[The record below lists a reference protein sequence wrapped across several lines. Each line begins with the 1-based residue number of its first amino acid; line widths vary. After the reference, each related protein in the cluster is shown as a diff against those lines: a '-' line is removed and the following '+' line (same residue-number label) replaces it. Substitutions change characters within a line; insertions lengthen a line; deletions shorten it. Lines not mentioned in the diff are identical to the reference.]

1 VKSERY
7 KDVSNKRVL
16 QETFHVS
23 RFTLVFKG
31 FCVGSADVVPGVS
44 GGTMAFIL
52 GIYPQLINAIK
63 SFDSEWLRMI
73 LSLNIKGIISRPHFG
88 FLIPLGTGVVAALL
102 FFTRI
107 ISLPNLIRT
116 QPEIIYGLFFGL
128 VLGSIVLL
136 FRHLGMNLLLKR
148 VLFLM
153 SGILFGVFVVTL
165 VPASTPDA
173 SWFIFLCGAIAIS
186 AMILPGISGS
196 FILLMMKKYAYIFNA
211 IGHFDF
217 SIILP
222 FMFGIVTGIVIFSRV
237 LSYLLKTYYQQTV
250 LFITGIL
257 IASLYVIWPF
267 QTRVYEM
274 VRHKERLISSV
285 PYVPDGFN
293 NQILY
298 SLIMMFIGLA
308 AVIILDHLSEKDST
322 FL

>member
-1 VKSERY
+1 MF
-7 KDVSNKRVL
+7 L
-16 QETFHVS
+16 S
-23 RFTLVFKG
+23 RLKLIAKG
-31 FCVGSADVVPGVS
+31 FCIGSADVVPGVS

-73 LSLNIKGIISRPHFG
+73 LSLNMKGIINRPHFG
-88 FLIPLGTGVVAALL
+88 FLIPLGIGAVAALL

-107 ISLPNLIRT
+107 ISLPTLIRT

-128 VLGSIVLL
+128 VVGSIVLL
-136 FRHLGMNLLLKR
+136 FRHLGISLLLKR
-148 VLFLM
+148 VVFLLL
-153 SGILFGVFVVTL
+153 GILFGGFVVTM
-165 VPASTPDA
+165 VPASTPDG

-222 FMFGIVTGIVIFSRV
+222 FIFGIATGVVLFSRV
-237 LSYLLKTYYQQTV
+237 LSYLLKRFYQQSI

-267 QTRVYEM
+267 QTRVYEII
-274 VRHKERLISSV
+274 RHKERMVSSV
-285 PYVPDGFN
+285 PYFPEAFS
-293 NQILY
+293 NQIFY
-298 SLIMMFIGLA
+298 SFIMAVVGLV
-308 AVIILDHLSEKDST
+308 AVILLDRLSEKDSS
-322 FL
+322 LL